1 MFDPKHL
8 ELLRDCDRYLE
19 RQQLLLDRL
28 AAEDRTNTVL
38 AAMDSAFD
46 QLLHAVTVA
55 WRGVAVDLGDRR
67 PDEENA

>member
-1 MFDPKHL
+1 MLDPRHL

-19 RQQLLLDRL
+19 RQQVLLDRL
-28 AAEDRTNTVL
+28 AGEDLAGAVL

-55 WRGVAVDLGDRR
+55 WRDAAVDLGDRR
-67 PDEENA
+67 PDEETA